1 MQCSFIYVSVFMLSF
16 SCFLFPVCLLNS
28 YSYYLIWT
36 VKHEWWS
43 VCKQVFWNVLFLF
56 WSLKRS
62 ENSVFVINQLP
73 SCAWSFRLLYMLF
86 LPVFCNNLI
95 HNQIGLQCKVYN
107 GKLDL
112 YMLLWICANQSQT
125 LLNLISFSFTTSRCR
140 VKTTYSYRWLTIT
153 IANGFINVFSRR
165 VKLFEM

>member
-1 MQCSFIYVSVFMLSF
+1 MNNKVTPLTLIYIETPCSVVSFMFQFYAGFLLLSISCLSF
-16 SCFLFPVCLLNS
+16 ELLFILFNLDS
-28 YSYYLIWT
+28 QTWMMISL
-36 VKHEWWS
+36 
-43 VCKQVFWNVLFLF
+43 QAGVLKCPFFLF

-112 YMLLWICANQSQT
+112 CVVVNMCKSVANIAKPNFFQ
-125 LLNLISFSFTTSRCR
+125 FSN
-140 VKTTYSYRWLTIT
+140 IQMQ
-153 IANGFINVFSRR
+153 G
-165 VKLFEM
+165 